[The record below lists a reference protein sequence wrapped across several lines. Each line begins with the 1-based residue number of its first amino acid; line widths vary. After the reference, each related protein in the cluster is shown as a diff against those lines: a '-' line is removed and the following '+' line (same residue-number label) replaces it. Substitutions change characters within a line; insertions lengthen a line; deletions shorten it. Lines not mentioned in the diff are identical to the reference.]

1 MVNPGETQTFPLS
14 DDVYQGTGAKVR
26 YHAINDFGGPSD
38 GETAL

>member
-1 MVNPGETQTFPLS
+1 MSAAPAMT
-14 DDVYQGTGAKVR
+14 GTSANRHTASAVLFKVR